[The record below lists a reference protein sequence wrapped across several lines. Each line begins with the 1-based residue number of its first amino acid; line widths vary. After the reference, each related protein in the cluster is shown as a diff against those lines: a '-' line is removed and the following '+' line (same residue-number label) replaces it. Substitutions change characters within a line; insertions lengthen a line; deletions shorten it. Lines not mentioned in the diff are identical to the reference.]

1 MKFKLSLSLLLLLT
15 GCQLIQQPLTS
26 SGQEQNQENSQTAQ
40 TKTAKSKV
48 TKVPSRTKTVAVSQS
63 DKKTYSVISDS
74 PQAQQDL
81 WQRVSMQFSLD
92 IPENKSIDYYRNWY
106 LKHPKHLETVAQ
118 RAEPFLYLITE
129 KIEQRNLP
137 LELALLPIV
146 ESSFDVNAYSAGKAA
161 GLWQFLSGTAKVYG
175 LKQDFWYDGR
185 RDVEAATDAAL
196 DYLTY
201 LNQLFDGNWY
211 HAIAA
216 YNSGEGRVSR
226 AIQKN
231 QKAGKSTDLFALS
244 LPKETSRYV
253 PKLLALADVIA
264 NKEHYGLNL
273 PSISNKPVLALV
285 EPNEQLDLRT
295 AASYAGIDYKT
306 LRNFNPGYHQWA
318 TSPTG
323 VQQLLIPL
331 ASIDQFNQMLDKNRG
346 KGVQYTQYKVKRG
359 DTISTIAARYHVPV
373 SNLKQT
379 NKLNSHIINVGQTLL
394 IPTGNSTV
402 PAIPQQIASSLNQS
416 HQLASS
422 STTGGAQDK
431 NEQQTHTV
439 EPGDT
444 LWNIAKR
451 YNVSHLS
458 IAQLNNIK
466 PNSTLQ
472 IGQKLV
478 LSKSPLSETVLTKA
492 IRYLVK
498 SGDTISQIAMRFNLK
513 SKDIMKWNNLS
524 NRTVLKIGQTLN
536 LYVNNETAEVSDA

>member
-15 GCQLIQQPLTS
+15 GCQLTQQPLTS
-26 SGQEQNQENSQTAQ
+26 SEQEQNNENTHTAQ
-40 TKTAKSKV
+40 ATTTKSQGSKV
-48 TKVPSRTKTVAVSQS
+48 SSRTKTVAASKS
-63 DKKTYSVISDS
+63 EKKGHSLISDS
-74 PQAQQDL
+74 PQAQDDL
-81 WQRVSMQFSLD
+81 WQRISMQFSLD
-92 IPENKSIDYYRNWY
+92 IPENKSIEYYRNWY

-146 ESSFDVNAYSAGKAA
+146 ESSFDVNAYSSGKAA

-185 RDVEAATDAAL
+185 RDVDAATDAAL

-226 AIQKN
+226 AILKN

-253 PKLLALADVIA
+253 PKLLALADVIT
-264 NKEHYGLNL
+264 NKEQYGLAV
-273 PSISNKPVLALV
+273 PKISNKPVLALV

-331 ASIDQFNQMLDKNRG
+331 ASIDQFNTMLDKNRG

-359 DTISTIAARYHVPV
+359 DTISTIAARFHVPTA
-373 SNLKQT
+373 NLKQT

-394 IPTGNSTV
+394 IPTGNSTL
-402 PAIPQQIASSLNQS
+402 PAIPQLIASNSSQNPDT
-416 HQLASS
+416 S
-422 STTGGAQDK
+422 STAAATYSQ
-431 NEQQTHTV
+431 QQTHTV
-439 EPGDT
+439 ESGDT
-444 LWNIAKR
+444 LWNIAQR
-451 YNVSHLS
+451 YNVSHLT
-458 IAQLNNIK
+458 IAKLNKIK
-466 PNSTLQ
+466 PTSTLK
-472 IGQKLV
+472 IGQTLV
-478 LSKSPLSETVLTKA
+478 LSESASSETVLTKA

-513 SKDIMKWNNLS
+513 TQDIMKWNNLS
-524 NRTVLKIGQTLN
+524 NRTILKIGQALN
-536 LYVNNETAEVSDA
+536 LYVEDNSEVIDA